1 MAALSLNAHACDGD
15 ANAWALEFRALRAV
29 HGHFAGGPWTPDVD
43 AWQGRKHKLMLCLA
57 EHVAKAP
64 TGSAALREL
73 MGPPDETVPCPSAA
87 CMKLLPGIQWQGAA
101 PTSSPAGLWIYHWRG
116 RHDRLVF
123 SLATGVVQANGWLH
137 DHE

>member
-1 MAALSLNAHACDGD
+1 MAALSLPAHACEGD
-15 ANAWALEFRALRAV
+15 AASWSLEYRNLRAV

-57 EHVAKAP
+57 EHAVKASSP
-64 TGSAALREL
+64 GAALRES
-73 MGPPDETVPCPSAA
+73 MGQPDETVPCPSAA
-87 CMKLLPGIQWQGAA
+87 CMRLLPNVKWRTA
-101 PTSSPAGLWIYHWRG
+101 PPASAPAGLWVYHWRG

-123 SLATGVVQANGWLH
+123 AMASGAVQADGWLH